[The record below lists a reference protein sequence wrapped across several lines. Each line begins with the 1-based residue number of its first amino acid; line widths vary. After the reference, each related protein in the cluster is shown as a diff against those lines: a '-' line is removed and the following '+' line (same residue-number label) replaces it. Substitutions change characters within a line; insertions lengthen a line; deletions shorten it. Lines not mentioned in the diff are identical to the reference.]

1 VASYQASAPSQF
13 PRQPAGIN
21 ACCFRAHTGAALVCG
36 SRRGE
41 VLAVEVDVEAGGT
54 ADSPSLRGARRV
66 LQQAHCEGECWALSI
81 HP

>member
-1 VASYQASAPSQF
+1 
-13 PRQPAGIN
+13 
-21 ACCFRAHTGAALVCG
+21 VCG